1 MQKFPQHPVESCKTT
16 LTTTAATRT
25 TTTVATTTGTAATTT
40 AARKT
45 EQIKCNL
52 QASKRAAQWCRGYVQ
67 VFKFVS
73 CKIPEGTGEAKS

>member
-16 LTTTAATRT
+16 LTTTAATR

-52 QASKRAAQWCRGYVQ
+52 QASKRAAQWCTGYGHELKYFSSKNPV
-67 VFKFVS
+67 
-73 CKIPEGTGEAKS
+73 ETGETKP